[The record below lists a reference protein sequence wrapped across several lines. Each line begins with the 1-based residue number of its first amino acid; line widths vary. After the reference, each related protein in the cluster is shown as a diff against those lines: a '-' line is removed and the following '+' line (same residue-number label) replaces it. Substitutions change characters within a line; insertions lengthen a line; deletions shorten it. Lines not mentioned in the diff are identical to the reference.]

1 MTSQAE
7 VIRALREYTHG
18 EVFRGWRKMLTGRRT
33 ATNTITLAGA
43 PAGKTWVRAHDA
55 SREQTA
61 VWGFVGIPNVTVY
74 VAPGVDGDN
83 RIMAIDYA
91 ESVQSHG
98 SKVVLAQQPPL
109 DGNLNTVIVAGRNIL
124 PGRVRPYA
132 DSGSMLV
139 YVEPFA
145 HHEGRYAGGTI
156 DLTSDIP
163 ATAGTCAWVAVA
175 LDPATGTLYSYAGTD
190 SYDAPANL
198 DEADAHAITVP
209 DGYIPLAGVVLEEG
223 MTEITVATR
232 IVDLRPHFYMRGGL
246 IRDLDDLANVD
257 TTGKADGDTLVWDA
271 GASEWVAAAGGG
283 GGSIDVTDGT
293 TTVSPATELLF
304 DATKFDVT
312 DNGGGQAEVT
322 LLSGAVVASGSK
334 TRITETILYENTLG
348 ANGAWDV
355 QNSSL
360 AAGVGELDD
369 YDELVIELRGLR
381 GTVNAVS
388 DRVLLLFGTGG
399 GGLDTTATNYYVS
412 ELYAGKGV
420 SNEAG
425 GQALDTAYAGFIPA
439 ATAPANTVGNWTIRV
454 PKPGSGS
461 HKNALSHGVLRT
473 SATVQYYLAYGLTW
487 ENTGAIDRIG
497 IRTDN
502 HATDLIAAGASIR
515 IIGRRMEAI
524 GGLDVSTANV
534 SNPPTDAEL
543 DSALGTPASVGAGY
557 QCLLDDNGAD
567 TNVYLVV
574 SNGTSWH
581 YVALTKAT

>member
-7 VIRALREYTHG
+7 VIRALREFAHA
-18 EVFRGWRKMLTGRRT
+18 EVFKGWRKMLTGRRT

-145 HHEGRYAGGTI
+145 HHEGYYAGGTL
-156 DLTSDIP
+156 DLTGDIP

-198 DEADAHAITVP
+198 DEADAHAISIP
-209 DGYIPLAGVVLEEG
+209 DGYIPLAAAVLEEG
-223 MTEITVATR
+223 MTEVTAATR

-293 TTVSPATELLF
+293 TTVSPATELLL
-304 DATKFDVT
+304 DGAKFAVT

-322 LLSGAVVASGSK
+322 LLSGAVAASGSK
-334 TRITETILYENTLG
+334 TRITATKVYDSGALGSAATLSTG
-348 ANGAWDV
+348 TVSLTDYDYVRVFIQNARAVVAAANGAIL
-355 QNSSL
+355 L
-360 AAGVGELDD
+360 ALNGDTTSTNYL
-369 YDELVIELRGLR
+369 
-381 GTVNAVS
+381 TVNH
-388 DRVLLLFGTGG
+388 T
-399 GGLDTTATNYYVS
+399 
-412 ELYAGKGV
+412 
-420 SNEAG
+420 G
-425 GQALDTAYAGFIPA
+425 GQAHATTVTNNTRTAGVIPA
-439 ATAPANTVGNWTIRV
+439 GSATANYIGDFEFRINQPAASRYKVLAASPNTDF
-454 PKPGSGS
+454 
-461 HKNALSHGVLRT
+461 
-473 SATVQYYLAYGLTW
+473 
-487 ENTGAIDRIG
+487 NTTTNSY
-497 IRTDN
+497 IRTYSVLWRNTAAITSIAFTIDN
-502 HATDLIAAGASIR
+502 ATNTFAAGTR
-515 IIGRRMEAI
+515 LLVVGYKEEAI
-524 GGLDVSTANV
+524 GGLDVSTADV

-543 DSALGTPASVGAGY
+543 DSALGTPAAVGAGY
-557 QCLLDDNGAD
+557 QCLLDDGGAD

-574 SNGTSWH
+574 SNGTSWW
-581 YVALTKAT
+581 YTALTKAT

>member
-74 VAPGVDGDN
+74 VAPGVDGEN

-98 SKVVLAQQPPL
+98 NKVVLAQQPPL
-109 DGNLNTVIVAGRNIL
+109 DGNLNTVIVAGRNFL

-145 HHEGRYAGGTI
+145 HHEGYYAGGTI
-156 DLTSDIP
+156 DLTGDIP

-175 LDPATGTLYSYAGTD
+175 LDPATGTLYSYAGSD
-190 SYDAPANL
+190 NYDAPANL

-209 DGYIPLAGVVLEEG
+209 DGYIPLAAAVLEEG
-223 MTEITVATR
+223 MTEVTAATR

-322 LLSGAVVASGSK
+322 LLSGAVIASGSK
-334 TRITETILYENTLG
+334 TRITGTVLYDNTLG
-348 ANGAWDV
+348 ANGEWASIANADLTSGAG
-355 QNSSL
+355 NL
-360 AAGVGELDD
+360 AD
-369 YDELVIELRGLR
+369 YDYLELRAYGLR
-381 GTVNAVS
+381 SNVAATRDVAYLRAGTSA
-388 DRVLLLFGTGG
+388 T
-399 GGLDTTATNYYVS
+399 LDTTATNYSIVTEGADGSTQIAGRVDEPAIATITGATALANSVS
-412 ELYAGKGV
+412 DFVIRIDAPGSAKLKT
-420 SNEAG
+420 
-425 GQALDTAYAGFIPA
+425 ALCISHDRSA
-439 ATAPANTVGNWTIRV
+439 ATAQGTRTINW
-454 PKPGSGS
+454 
-461 HKNALSHGVLRT
+461 
-473 SATVQYYLAYGLTW
+473 QW
-487 ENTGAIDRIG
+487 ENTGAIDILALT
-497 IRTDN
+497 TDN
-502 HATDLIAAGASIR
+502 PGTALFLAGARLQIV
-515 IIGRRMEAI
+515 GFKEEVI
-524 GGLDVSTANV
+524 GGLDTSTANV

-543 DSALGTPASVGAGY
+543 DSALGTPAAVGAGY
-557 QCLLDDNGAD
+557 QCLLDDGGAD

-574 SNGTSWH
+574 SNGTSWW
-581 YVALTKAT
+581 YTALTKAT

>member
-7 VIRALREYTHG
+7 VIRALREFTHG

-33 ATNTITLAGA
+33 AANTITLAGA

-74 VAPGVDGDN
+74 VAPGVDGEN

-98 SKVVLAQQPPL
+98 NKVVLAQQPPL
-109 DGNLNTVIVAGRNIL
+109 DGNLNTVIVAGRNFL

-132 DSGSMLV
+132 ASGSMLV

-145 HHEGRYAGGTI
+145 HHEGYYAGGTI
-156 DLTSDIP
+156 DLTGDIP
-163 ATAGTCAWVAVA
+163 ATADTCAWVAVA
-175 LDPATGTLYSYAGTD
+175 LDPATGTLYSYAGSE
-190 SYDAPANL
+190 SYDAPTNL

-209 DGYIPLAGVVLEEG
+209 DGYIPMAAAALEEG
-223 MTEITVATR
+223 MTEITSATR
-232 IVDLRPHFYMRGGL
+232 IIDLRPHFYMRGGL
-246 IRDLDDLANVD
+246 VRDLDDLGNVN
-257 TTGKADGDTLVWDA
+257 TTGKADGDALVWDA
-271 GASEWVAAAGGG
+271 GAGEWVTAAGGG

-322 LLSGAVVASGSK
+322 LISTPVASGSK
-334 TRITETILYENTLG
+334 TRYVGTILHHETLG
-348 ANGAWDV
+348 ANGSFDV
-355 QNSSL
+355 SSIPADYENLEIIVRARSTTAGYDGARIFFNNDTTL
-360 AAGVGELDD
+360 ANYRRARFFTNGTTVSTASADDGFIGLIVGSSELADNYGEIRLFIPRYAD
-369 YDELVIELRGLR
+369 TTQHKSLRATNDRRSAASTHETNVISVWWEN
-381 GTVNAVS
+381 TAAI
-388 DRVLLLFGTGG
+388 DRIMVRTDNHPTDLLTTGSTLMIIG
-399 GGLDTTATNYYVS
+399 WREEVIGGLDTS
-412 ELYAGKGV
+412 
-420 SNEAG
+420 S
-425 GQALDTAYAGFIPA
+425 
-439 ATAPANTVGNWTIRV
+439 
-454 PKPGSGS
+454 
-461 HKNALSHGVLRT
+461 
-473 SATVQYYLAYGLTW
+473 
-487 ENTGAIDRIG
+487 
-497 IRTDN
+497 
-502 HATDLIAAGASIR
+502 
-515 IIGRRMEAI
+515 
-524 GGLDVSTANV
+524 ANV
-534 SNPPTDAEL
+534 SNPPTAAEL

-581 YVALTKAT
+581 YVALTKAV

>member
-1 MTSQAE
+1 LDTKDVTSQAE
-7 VIRALREYTHG
+7 VIRALREFAHA
-18 EVFRGWRKMLTGRRT
+18 EVFKGWRKMLTGRRT

-124 PGRVRPYA
+124 PGRARPYA

-145 HHEGRYAGGTI
+145 HHEGRYAGGAI

-198 DEADAHAITVP
+198 DEADAHAISIP
-209 DGYIPLAGVVLEEG
+209 DGYIPLAAAVLEEG
-223 MTEITVATR
+223 MTEVTAATR

-271 GASEWVAAAGGG
+271 GASEWIAAAT
-283 GGSIDVTDGT
+283 SVTADAADVTYTPADVTDWNSSTDPGDVDNALDQLADRVKTNEGDIAGLSGGGISSAGWVALAETLAYASADDPTYTATCTGVDLTSTLSVGMKLRVSQTTGGT
-293 TTVSPATELLF
+293 KYFIITAIAFSSDTTLTLYGGTDYNLENEAISNPYFSVVKAPHGFPL
-304 DATKFDVT
+304 DPTKWTVEVTDVT
-312 DNGGGQAEVT
+312 SRT
-322 LLSGAVVASGSK
+322 RASPTVNVWYNVGS
-334 TRITETILYENTLG
+334 ISISIPIGL
-348 ANGAWDV
+348 WDV
-355 QNSSL
+355 SYQV
-360 AAGVGELDD
+360 APYV
-369 YDELVIELRGLR
+369 V
-381 GTVNAVS
+381 
-388 DRVLLLFGTGG
+388 FG
-399 GGLDTTATNYYVS
+399 A
-412 ELYAGKGV
+412 
-420 SNEAG
+420 
-425 GQALDTAYAGFIPA
+425 
-439 ATAPANTVGNWTIRV
+439 ANTCLVWST
-454 PKPGSGS
+454 
-461 HKNALSHGVLRT
+461 L
-473 SATVQYYLAYGLTW
+473 
-487 ENTGAIDRIG
+487 
-497 IRTDN
+497 
-502 HATDLIAAGASIR
+502 
-515 IIGRRMEAI
+515 
-524 GGLDVSTANV
+524 STANNSESDV
-534 SNPPTDAEL
+534 DMTAVVYSTAVKEMATSVHRTKTI
-543 DSALGTPASVGAGY
+543 SAAAKTTYYLNSRAGIAGAASLQNANNSSKLIIRAR
-557 QCLLDDNGAD
+557 CA
-567 TNVYLVV
+567 YL
-574 SNGTSWH
+574 
-581 YVALTKAT
+581 